1 MPRYFF
7 VVTYA
12 DHQIDDPDGT
22 LLPADAAARQC
33 AALHRAWAAERNYGR
48 AVSGSVKDPIL
59 LIVAMA
65 IACIVGV
72 VAYATVVTVHEH
84 TTAVQNNQ
92 TDVAQHH

>member
-1 MPRYFF
+1 
-7 VVTYA
+7 
-12 DHQIDDPDGT
+12 
-22 LLPADAAARQC
+22 
-33 AALHRAWAAERNYGR
+33 
-48 AVSGSVKDPIL
+48 
-59 LIVAMA
+59 MA